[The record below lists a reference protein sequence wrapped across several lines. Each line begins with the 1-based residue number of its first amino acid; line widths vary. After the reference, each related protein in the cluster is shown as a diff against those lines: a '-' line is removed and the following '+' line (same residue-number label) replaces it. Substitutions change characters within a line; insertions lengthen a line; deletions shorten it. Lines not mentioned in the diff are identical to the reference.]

1 MATVL
6 RLPLVAGAH
15 VPTATSKAAPLK
27 FSASKQ
33 LVSIQI
39 PCFSS
44 SRSNAQLS
52 SRTAVPVRAV
62 QTPTKESESKSKY
75 AEIAPPAPNKVQELF
90 TKGGQSP
97 WIDNLSR
104 GWIKSGFLAELIER
118 GVRGLT
124 SNPTIFQKAIESS
137 DEYDEQYREL
147 LNEHGARAV
156 KEEFWEMVIKDIDDA
171 AQIMGDLYKESQ
183 GGDGYVSIEVA
194 PALAHDTEGT
204 VSMAREFHQ
213 RLNSRENVLVKIPA
227 TLEGVSAIETMI
239 SEGVC
244 INVTLIFSLK
254 RYADV
259 IDAYINGLE
268 KYGGN
273 LKKVS
278 SVASFFVSRVDSE
291 VDARLEKIGSPEAKA
306 LLGKV
311 AVAQAQMAY
320 QLFKEKFS
328 GPRWEAL
335 AAKGAKV
342 QKALWASTG
351 TKNKSYKDTLY
362 VDSLIGPDT
371 VNTMPDATLKAF
383 ADHGTVERT
392 IDADPD
398 GAKATLQKLKELG
411 IDMEEV
417 SLVLEKEGV
426 DKFAE
431 SFDHLIET
439 LEKKA
444 KSWGAV

>member
-1 MATVL
+1 MAAAL
-6 RLPLVAGAH
+6 RLPAVSGTSGHVAENVSLRLG
-15 VPTATSKAAPLK
+15 
-27 FSASKQ
+27 ASKQ
-33 LVSIQI
+33 LVSLQV
-39 PCFSS
+39 PSHPFSCPAV
-44 SRSNAQLS
+44 RLAG
-52 SRTAVPVRAV
+52 RAAVPVRAV
-62 QTPTKESESKSKY
+62 QTPTKEAEAAKKKY
-75 AEIAPPAPNKVQELF
+75 AEIVPPGPNKVQELF

-104 GWIKSGFLAELIER
+104 GWIESGFLADLIER
-118 GVRGLT
+118 GVRGMT

-137 DEYDEQYREL
+137 DEYDEQYRAL
-147 LNEHGARAV
+147 LKEHGASAV

-171 AQIMGDLYKESQ
+171 AQIMTPLYKESQ

-194 PALAHDTEGT
+194 PALARDTAGT
-204 VSMAREFHQ
+204 IEMARDFH
-213 RLNSRENVLVKIPA
+213 RKLNSRENVLVKIPA
-227 TLEGVSAIETMI
+227 TAEGVPAIETMI
-239 SEGVC
+239 AEGVSV
-244 INVTLIFSLK
+244 NVTLIFSLT
-254 RYADV
+254 RYGEV
-259 IDAYINGLE
+259 MDAYINGLE
-268 KYGGN
+268 KYGGE
-273 LKKVS
+273 LGKVS
-278 SVASFFVSRVDSE
+278 SVASFFVSRVDTE
-291 VDARLEKIGSPEAKA
+291 VDARLDKIGSPEAKA

-311 AVAQAQMAY
+311 AVAQAQAAY

-371 VNTMPDATLKAF
+371 VNTMPDGTLKAF

-392 IDADPD
+392 VDADPES
-398 GAKATLQKLKELG
+398 AKATLAKVKELG

-417 SLVLEKEGV
+417 AEVLEKEGV

-431 SFDHLIET
+431 SFDHLIES

-444 KSWGAV
+444 KSWGMV